1 MVAGVVVVALSLTI
15 TFATTITSVLD
26 IIIISIIITVT
37 IIITL
42 TITIIIIVIISLK
55 DGKGIGTESGTR
67 NHTAKRD
74 TTPPSNGKPRHKH
87 HKQNSKRHEMTI
99 NGKQDTKPQVTES
112 DTRSHTTALASRM
125 FFLYLHLA

>member
-15 TFATTITSVLD
+15 TFATTITSVLV

-55 DGKGIGTESGTR
+55 DGKRIGTESGTR

-74 TTPPSNGKPRHKH
+74 TTPQSNGKPRHKH
-87 HKQNSKRHEMTI
+87 HQQNNKRNEI
-99 NGKQDTKPQVTES
+99 
-112 DTRSHTTALASRM
+112 TRN
-125 FFLYLHLA
+125 